1 MKIKSIT
8 QLKLTQIYL
17 INYHRFRDERGYFSE
32 TYNQNDF
39 INLSNTISSLSQFS
53 IIQTNESYS
62 KKGVIRGLHFQWNPI
77 MGKLVR
83 PLSGHLIDIVLDVR
97 LNSPTF
103 GKAILCDLPVN
114 TDNTEATMI
123 WIPPGFAHGVLFPED
138 SLIEYACTGTY
149 NPAGEVGI
157 NPFDPAIDWSLAD
170 TRLLEVFKQASVSG
184 IVSPKDKAGIALS
197 EWKSNSNASIFNTL

>member
-1 MKIKSIT
+1 MKILQTTELSLKGVHTIT
-8 QLKLTQIYL
+8 YQ
-17 INYHRFRDERGYFSE
+17 RFADERGYFTE
-32 TYNQNDF
+32 TYNKNDF
-39 INLSNTISSLSQFS
+39 KNISESISSLSQFS
-53 IIQTNESYS
+53 IVQTNESYS

-103 GKAILCDLPVN
+103 GKAILCDLP
-114 TDNTEATMI
+114 THPDKTEGTLI
-123 WIPPGFAHGVLFPED
+123 WVPPGFAHGVLFPED

-170 TRLLEVFKQASVSG
+170 NRLFEVFKQASVSG